1 VTDYPTGPDP
11 RSRTGA
17 ELAAALLEP
26 LGLVVRHAELL
37 IARAEPGD
45 FVVRARLDEILAAA
59 ERMAQLLDEAEQAP
73 RPAAPS
79 PPRGGPAEDRLLEDL
94 RREFDDPDF
103 IADLVATWAVSG
115 GELLLALRSGLET
128 KNRRA
133 VLTSAHALKSPA
145 RAMGAIRLATRAA
158 EIERRAE
165 DAPWTDLAELVEEM
179 SVLVPDSVERL
190 QALARGLS

>member
-1 VTDYPTGPDP
+1 VTAPPTGPGP

-17 ELAAALLEP
+17 ELAGALQEP

-59 ERMAQLLDEAEQAP
+59 ERMGQLLEEAGQTP
-73 RPAAPS
+73 SPAAPS
-79 PPRGGPAEDRLLEDL
+79 PPPRGPSEDRLLEDL

-115 GELLLALRSGLET
+115 GEVLRALRAGLET
-128 KNRRA
+128 KSRRA

-165 DAPWTDLAELVEEM
+165 DAPWSDLAGLVDEV
-179 SVLVPDSVERL
+179 SVLVPESVERL
-190 QALARGLS
+190 QALTREGR